1 MLPPARTAGNLHWQN
16 LIQSTATSHRTYFRC
31 QTFKHRQ
38 ERSTW
43 KPITC
48 VPLIGFYSRAIQP
61 CAFQEVSAK
70 HRRGLS
76 QSLALGR
83 GAGSMKGVHVTHGS
97 GSKFLH
103 QCLLDVHLKLCC
115 LARLAV
121 LLAPA
126 SQINYS
132 IAAPAFRDLPWKRAE
147 GKEAFSEHRWY
158 WVGREGQAPCLCF
171 IERLCKREYCIRNRR
186 LCLISP
192 SRWIGT
198 H

>member
-158 WVGREGQAPCLCF
+158 WVSREGQAPCLCF

-186 LCLISP
+186 LRLISP

>member
-1 MLPPARTAGNLHWQN
+1 MPNFYTQ
-16 LIQSTATSHRTYFRC
+16 
-31 QTFKHRQ
+31 Q

-48 VPLIGFYSRAIQP
+48 VPLLGFCSRAIQP

-70 HRRGLS
+70 HTHGLS

-97 GSKFLH
+97 GSKFLY

-126 SQINYS
+126 SQIIQLLPLPLEILQRARRLSQN
-132 IAAPAFRDLPWKRAE
+132 RD
-147 GKEAFSEHRWY
+147 GT
-158 WVGREGQAPCLCF
+158 GQAMKDKPHVYALLKDCAKGNTAS
-171 IERLCKREYCIRNRR
+171 ETADYV
-186 LCLISP
+186 
-192 SRWIGT
+192 
-198 H
+198 